1 MFRLGWQAYRAHFG
15 DAVSVVKVRRALVLG
30 AVSTVVAAAVMTGLD
45 LAFEWTGPGAGRATL
60 AVALLSLGVGLVAVT
75 CHPIGRPLDPAA
87 TINGRQVRPDT
98 ARTVR
103 GSVQRYLVRTMPA
116 MRPDDRGAV
125 LTDTLLYRR
134 GVIKDVTQWTPLVAG
149 GLLASLAA
157 LLLGTFSEVVPL
169 WFVLYASNIVTWL
182 HRLGRAERARTVAET
197 LAPAREPA

>member
-30 AVSTVVAAAVMTGLD
+30 AVATLFAAVVMTGLD
-45 LAFEWTGPGAGRATL
+45 LAFDWTGPGVGRATL
-60 AVALLSLGVGLVAVT
+60 AVALLSLGVGLVAVA
-75 CHPIGRPLDPAA
+75 CCPIGWPLDPAA

-116 MRPDDRGAV
+116 MRPEDREAV
-125 LTDTLLYRR
+125 LTDTPLYRR
-134 GVIKDVTQWTPLVAG
+134 SVIKDVTQWTPLVVG

-157 LLLGTFSEVVPL
+157 LLLGTFSEVIPV
-169 WFVLYASNIVTWL
+169 WFVLYAGNIAAWL
-182 HRLGRAERARTVAET
+182 HRLGRAERARAVAET
-197 LAPAREPA
+197 LAPVREPA